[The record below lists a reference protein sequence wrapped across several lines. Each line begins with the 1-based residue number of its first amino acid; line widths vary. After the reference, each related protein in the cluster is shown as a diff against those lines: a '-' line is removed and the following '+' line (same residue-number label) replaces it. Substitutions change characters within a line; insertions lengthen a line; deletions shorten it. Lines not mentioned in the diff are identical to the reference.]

1 MILETKG
8 FNQVMA
14 SSSLSVQATNLVAM
28 YDARAP
34 GYDAGNG
41 GWHVELGIDFVKWI
55 EPAPGASVLDL
66 ACGTGLVTIVLAK
79 AVGPDSIVVGID
91 ISPGMLEQ
99 AKAKPIDQD
108 CAKITWLEHD
118 ITDLNDV
125 EAVQSVV
132 RDRGGFDIISCCS
145 ALVLLPDAAPTVR
158 YWATLLKRGGRMIV
172 DVPTEHKTLQHLFT
186 GALRDAVGTSLPF
199 DRSWVKDKYSLEML
213 YKAAG
218 LGIDKTFQTRSYIPE
233 KWYEAHEQDAV
244 FDEQTETTYKGFAA
258 NGTLE
263 KARQVWPKIWQ
274 ANLRDNGKFWD
285 GHPLYVTIG
294 RRR

>member
-1 MILETKG
+1 
-8 FNQVMA
+8 
-14 SSSLSVQATNLVAM
+14 M

-41 GWHVELGIDFVKWI
+41 GWHAELGIDLVKWMQ
-55 EPAPGASVLDL
+55 PVPGARILDL
-66 ACGTGLVTIVLAK
+66 ACGTGLVTIPAAR
-79 AVGPDSIVVGID
+79 AVGPAGIVVGID

-125 EAVQSVV
+125 EIFQRVV
-132 RDRGGFDIISCCS
+132 EDHGGFDIISCCS
-145 ALVLLPDAAPTVR
+145 ALVLLPDPAFAIQGWAP
-158 YWATLLKRGGRMIV
+158 LLKRGGRMIV

-186 GALRDAVGTSLPF
+186 GALRDAVGTSLPY
-199 DRSWVKDKYSLEML
+199 DRSWVKDKHSLEML
-213 YKAAG
+213 CKAAG
-218 LGIDKTFQTRSYIPE
+218 LSIDKTFQTRSYIPE

-244 FDEQTETTYKGFAA
+244 FDEQTETTYKGFAI

-263 KARQVWPKIWQ
+263 KARQEWPKLWQ
-274 ANLRDNGKFWD
+274 ANLRDSGKFWD
-285 GHPLYVTIG
+285 GHTLYVTIG
-294 RRR
+294 RRT